1 VTEYKIFGARN
12 FHPRWYDTRWYGTK
26 NRGAKNRRQKIESIY
41 GIIIIIIKLFIRD
54 GGQTA
59 ATYNSK

>member
-1 VTEYKIFGARN
+1 MN
-12 FHPRWYDTRWYGTK
+12 MHTK
-26 NRGAKNRRQKIESIY
+26 FKVRGI
-41 GIIIIIIKLFIRD
+41 IIIIIIKLFIRD